1 MTAIEAK
8 ERICEEFLAAYREW
22 LADRHEL
29 SDMEYGK
36 KYGWQKSERLM
47 SMKDN
52 LQAVSFFQKYI
63 FTGRWLP
70 AWEKVGYDRNAI
82 WDLHREG
89 FLSYQ
94 MYSNWQARATG
105 RTDFYYISQKTAK
118 EIYKAAKA

>member
-1 MTAIEAK
+1 MTTAEAK
-8 ERICEEFLAAYREW
+8 EKICREFLDIYREW
-22 LADRHEL
+22 FADRTAL

-47 SMKDN
+47 SLKDN
-52 LQAVSFFQKYI
+52 LQAVTFFQQYI

-70 AWEKVGYDRNAI
+70 AWEKAGYDRNSI
-82 WDLHREG
+82 WELSREG
-89 FLSYQ
+89 FLSYKY
-94 MYSNWQARATG
+94 YSNWQARASG